1 MRKMSSKLNDKSV
14 SRGIR
19 NNNPGNLIRTSNK
32 WIGKIPYDQSTDTK
46 FEQFVSLEYG
56 VRAMILDLINDIN
69 KGKNTIRKL
78 ISEYAPAFENN
89 TLAYINS
96 VSASLNVTPD
106 YQLKVIDSGLIL
118 LLAKAII
125 KVENGK
131 DAVHVTDGIIKSAIS
146 LVGNKK
152 LANIEVKNTVK
163 SGSFPYVLELAVFF
177 YSVATIF
184 LW

>member
-1 MRKMSSKLNDKSV
+1 MKSKLGDKSV
-14 SRGIR
+14 SLGIR

-32 WIGKIPYDQSTDTK
+32 WVGKIAFDKSTDKK
-46 FEQFVSLEYG
+46 FEQFTSLEYG

-69 KGKNTIRKL
+69 KGKNTVRKL

-89 TLAYINS
+89 TMAYINS
-96 VSASLNVTPD
+96 VASSLNVSPD
-106 YQLKVIDSGLIL
+106 FQLKVIDSGLIL
-118 LLAKAII
+118 LLSKAII

-131 DAVHVTDGIIKSAIS
+131 DAVHVTDDIIKSAIS

-163 SGSFPYVLELAVFF
+163 SGSFPYVLEMVVFF

-184 LW
+184 LL